1 MSQFRSTK
9 MKRPNFSQAEK
20 EMIVRVFH
28 GISNDFADLT
38 KKAQIEKTAEYTGC
52 GIRTI
57 ERYLAEEKKGGK
69 LQPEQFSR
77 AH

>member
-38 KKAQIEKTAEYTGC
+38 KKAQIEKTAEYTGIDLC
-52 GIRTI
+52 VFVLLYHNLIAL
-57 ERYLAEEKKGGK
+57 Y
-69 LQPEQFSR
+69 
-77 AH
+77 